1 MCATAGKHKKQQ
13 DAGAGGGFGVL
24 LLSNILETA
33 ALALILPAYPGI
45 CKGLG
50 IDLKTRG
57 LMISVYSLLQF
68 CMSPLLG
75 RASDVVGRTTMLRVS
90 ALASMG
96 SYAAMLLARDP
107 WVFMLGRVLPGLVKC
122 GISVS
127 QAFIT
132 DISSQH
138 DRPKKLGFLGSTY
151 GLAFVFGPAVGGML
165 MRQDP
170 WITVRVALGLTMLN
184 VVVLLFLAEPATSG
198 KREPGPASGKGE
210 EEKEKKAAAA
220 AAAVAVPSKL
230 SVMDLMWQ
238 SGTAGAGS
246 TVALLLAR
254 KLCVSFAS
262 GLFET
267 TFAEYCSR
275 QLKIDGHVLGL
286 ILSYLGV

>member
-1 MCATAGKHKKQQ
+1 
-13 DAGAGGGFGVL
+13 
-24 LLSNILETA
+24 
-33 ALALILPAYPGI
+33 
-45 CKGLG
+45 
-50 IDLKTRG
+50 
-57 LMISVYSLLQF
+57 
-68 CMSPLLG
+68 
-75 RASDVVGRTTMLRVS
+75 MLRVS

-107 WVFMLGRVLPGLVKC
+107 WVFMVGRVLPGLVKC

-127 QAFIT
+127 QAYIT

-198 KREPGPASGKGE
+198 KRELGPASGKGE
-210 EEKEKKAAAA
+210 EEEKKAAAA
-220 AAAVAVPSKL
+220 AAAVAVSSKL
-230 SVMDLMWQ
+230 SVMDLMPQ